1 MSYLVAISQV
11 SLADQQKQRTKAVMA
26 GKQALIDASVVKNF
40 DASID
45 RDPDYRI
52 DFVPAATRAGLVGWL
67 SMPFAAAATVYS
79 LLADNVPAAL
89 TPQVPN
95 NAVWVFYGVH
105 MLTLNDPATQ
115 LYFGVGNN
123 NIRKANFDLEKL
135 YDQQETNGYFT
146 NPVVYGPQDIVNI
159 SLLSR
164 IALGAAVGC
173 RCVLDSV
180 IVEPNTVSQV

>member
-1 MSYLVAISQV
+1 MAYLIPISNIP
-11 SLADQQKQRTKAVMA
+11 LAEQQARRRDAVVA
-26 GKQALIDASVVKNF
+26 GKQALVDAAVVRGLG
-40 DASID
+40 ASID
-45 RDPDYRI
+45 RDADYRI
-52 DFVPAATRAGLVGWL
+52 DFVPAATRAGLMGWL
-67 SMPFAAAATVYS
+67 SQPFAAAATVYS
-79 LLADNVPAAL
+79 LLADNTGAAL

-105 MLTLNDPATQ
+105 VLTLNDPATQ

-146 NPVVYGPQDIVNI
+146 NPMVYGPQDIVI
-159 SLLSR
+159 IQLLSR

-173 RCVLDSV
+173 RVVLDTI